1 MLLDNLE
8 YITMQKQD
16 TDYLVDYQSGC
27 LGWNMEIAEYLIQ
40 NVLMIDDQT
49 APYPPELINNY
60 GISESDKEKILTEFH
75 RKTK

>member
-27 LGWNMEIAEYLIQ
+27 LGWNMEIGEYLIR
-40 NVLMIDDQT
+40 NVLMIDDQIL
-49 APYPPELINNY
+49 YPPGSINNY
-60 GISESDKEKILTEFH
+60 RISELDKEKILTEF
-75 RKTK
+75 RNRLVK